1 MNLIK
6 YFFIIILFNYSLI
19 FSQIK
24 IEEIELS
31 KKIKETSGLEY
42 IGNNFITHND
52 SGDDP
57 KLYEFN
63 NKGELLKFT
72 RFYSIRKLGCKI
84 YRTQCWRERTL

>member
-42 IGNNFITHND
+42 IGNNFITLF
-52 SGDDP
+52 S
-57 KLYEFN
+57 
-63 NKGELLKFT
+63 
-72 RFYSIRKLGCKI
+72 
-84 YRTQCWRERTL
+84 

>member
-1 MNLIK
+1 MNYIK
-6 YFFIIILFNYSLI
+6 YFFILILLFNYSPI

-24 IEEIELS
+24 IEEITLP

-57 KLYEFN
+57 KL
-63 NKGELLKFT
+63 
-72 RFYSIRKLGCKI
+72 
-84 YRTQCWRERTL
+84 